1 MLCESLGVSRAG
13 YYEWRT
19 RKTSKRR
26 QEDDRIAT
34 HIKAIHSE
42 YKQRYG
48 SPRMTDELNANGVV
62 VNRKRVE
69 RLMRERGLAAV
80 FPQKLRVTTDS
91 DHKRPIAPNLL
102 EQKFHSSARD
112 QVWVG
117 DITYIWTAEG
127 WSYLAVL
134 IDLYSRRIVGWS
146 IGKTL
151 SGNLA
156 IRALLMA
163 IRTRRPPRGLIQHTD
178 RGSQYASNDYQK
190 ILRNHGIIASMSG
203 KGNCYDNAVAE
214 SFFASIKKE
223 LIHRMVFTSR
233 SQAYRAVFGFIE
245 AYYNVKRRQSSNGN
259 LSPIQFENS
268 HQLSI
273 AA

>member
-13 YYEWRT
+13 YYEWRA
-19 RKTSKRR
+19 RKPCKRH
-26 QEDDRIAT
+26 QDDERIAT

-42 YKQRYG
+42 HNQRYG
-48 SPRMTDELNANGVV
+48 SPRMTVELNANGVS
-62 VNRKRVE
+62 VNLKRVA

-80 FPQKLRVTTDS
+80 FPRKFRNTTDS
-91 DHKRPIAPNLL
+91 DHKKAIAPNLL
-102 EQKFHSSARD
+102 EQKFHTPARN

-151 SGNLA
+151 SRKLA

-163 IRTRRPPRGLIQHTD
+163 IRIRRPPRGLIQHTD
-178 RGSQYASNDYQK
+178 RGSQNASNDYQK
-190 ILRNHGIIASMSG
+190 ILRDHGIIASMSG

-214 SFFASIKKE
+214 SFFATIKKE

-245 AYYNVKRRQSSNGN
+245 AYYNVKRRHSSNGN

-268 HQLSI
+268 HQLLI